1 MFCCESMNLVFK
13 PCVDDSNSYN
23 DNDNDSRPIIN
34 PESLYFSEPVQNA
47 LMTDSYFIRI
57 IYSDNDVSLFGL
69 MIPMYFNSITVLKSF
84 NKSII
89 MYDLHSHRDMILKIS
104 DLEISILERYNHFLK
119 MYKKYQKCPVYNLTT
134 QLKSCS
140 VKLFDDI
147 DKSLDECNLVLKISG
162 IWESD
167 KEIGITFKF
176 ILLC

>member
-1 MFCCESMNLVFK
+1 MNLVFK
-13 PCVDDSNSYN
+13 PCIDDSNSNSNSDSYN
-23 DNDNDSRPIIN
+23 DNENIPLIN
-34 PESLYFSEPVQNA
+34 PGCLYFSEPVQNA
-47 LMTDSYFIRI
+47 LMSDSYFIRI
-57 IYSDNDVSLFGL
+57 IYSDNDVSLVGL

-104 DLEISILERYNHFLK
+104 ELEISILERYNHFLK
-119 MYKKYQKCPVYNLTT
+119 MYKKYQKSPVYNLTT
-134 QLKSCS
+134 QLKSCT

-147 DKSLDECNLVLKISG
+147 DKNLDECNLVLKISG
-162 IWESD
+162 IWESE

>member
-1 MFCCESMNLVFK
+1 MNLVFK
-13 PCVDDSNSYN
+13 PCVDDSNSY
-23 DNDNDSRPIIN
+23 NDNDSRPIIN

-69 MIPMYFNSITVLKSF
+69 MIPMYVNSITVFKSF

-119 MYKKYQKCPVYNLTT
+119 MYKKYQKSPVYNLTT

-147 DKSLDECNLVLKISG
+147 DKKLDQCNLVLKISG

>member
-1 MFCCESMNLVFK
+1 MNLVFK
-13 PCVDDSNSYN
+13 PCIDDSNSNSNSDSYN
-23 DNDNDSRPIIN
+23 DNENIPLIN
-34 PESLYFSEPVQNA
+34 PGCLYFSEPVQNA
-47 LMTDSYFIRI
+47 LMSDSYFIRI
-57 IYSDNDVSLFGL
+57 IYSDNDVSLVGL

-104 DLEISILERYNHFLK
+104 ELEISILERYNHFLK
-119 MYKKYQKCPVYNLTT
+119 MYKKYQKSPVYNLTT

-147 DKSLDECNLVLKISG
+147 DKNLDECNLVLKISG
-162 IWESD
+162 IWESE

>member
-1 MFCCESMNLVFK
+1 MNLVFK
-13 PCVDDSNSYN
+13 PCIDDSNSNSNSDSYN
-23 DNDNDSRPIIN
+23 DNENIPLIN
-34 PESLYFSEPVQNA
+34 PGCLYFSEPVQNA
-47 LMTDSYFIRI
+47 LMSDSYFIRI
-57 IYSDNDVSLFGL
+57 IYSDNDVSLVGL

-104 DLEISILERYNHFLK
+104 ELEISILERYNHFLK
-119 MYKKYQKCPVYNLTT
+119 MYKKYQKSPVYNLTT

-147 DKSLDECNLVLKISG
+147 DKNLDECNLVLKISG
-162 IWESD
+162 IWESE

-176 ILLC
+176 ILLT

>member
-1 MFCCESMNLVFK
+1 MNLVFK
-13 PCVDDSNSYN
+13 PNIHSEDDYDSES
-23 DNDNDSRPIIN
+23 DNPIIS
-34 PESLYFSEPVQNA
+34 PECLYFSEPVQNA
-47 LMTDSYFIRI
+47 LMNDSYFIRI
-57 IYSDNDVSLFGL
+57 IYSDHDVSLIGL

-89 MYDLHSHRDMILKIS
+89 MYDLHSHRDMVIKIS
-104 DLEISILERYNHFLK
+104 QLEFSILERYNYLLK
-119 MYKKYQKCPVYNLTT
+119 TYKKCEKLPVYNLTT

-147 DKSLDECNLVLKISG
+147 DKNLDECNLVLKIAG